1 MAGIILGAA
10 WLIRSILEPL
20 LQVNALAA
28 SIAQGDLSM
37 QVDTSRGDEFG
48 DLMKSLASRNQSRG
62 SMVHQVRQ
70 STDSIATASA
80 EIASGNNDLAQRNA
94 QNRPQASCSQPPPAW
109 LN

>member
-1 MAGIILGAA
+1 M
-10 WLIRSILEPL
+10 
-20 LQVNALAA
+20 
-28 SIAQGDLSM
+28 
-37 QVDTSRGDEFG
+37 
-48 DLMKSLASRNQSRG
+48 NQSRG

-109 LN
+109 IN